1 MNLIRHHTFPLLL
14 LLAVFSV
21 TAANAFIPRRQRRY
35 LTEASRPSIGSSSQ
49 SLHKRDDTLPFG
61 LQLRGGDADGD
72 VASEVENGEE
82 TIDDKAADSDQAVN
96 KVWEEEIKRTQS
108 FYQEQSASDASESV
122 DDGANNDEDINS
134 EVSADQSDTTVDVI
148 EEDDS
153 ESAQANEDIVDAVE
167 GEFDAEDNDT
177 VEVDAVDDVSDE
189 ALQEATEA
197 EVVAENEAQ
206 DEVSEEEE
214 VAETLQVEVVTEEQ
228 TSDSGEVDNVD
239 AEEVVSSEEAE
250 IKDTVEE
257 SDEEVAKEEA
267 AGGEDVEGVVAAEED
282 VLDGDTVGEEQ
293 STADEEKAGSDGVVD
308 SSVTP
313 VGDTSDD
320 GVADAAATAES
331 SESTPEQD
339 ASSIAV
345 TDEPTS
351 LVRKV
356 SAVVQVMLLR
366 GRIAVSKNKGVQYLA
381 QNKPK
386 IKVIAL
392 ASLGGVL
399 SLLVGGHVFLAMQET
414 DALEL
419 PNDDWIE
426 EESYVDEAD
435 EDDNDY

>member
-1 MNLIRHHTFPLLL
+1 MHSIRHHTLPLLL
-14 LLAVFSV
+14 LAAFSV

-49 SLHKRDDTLPFG
+49 SLHKRDATLPFG

-82 TIDDKAADSDQAVN
+82 TIDDKAADSDQAAN

-148 EEDDS
+148 EEGDDS
-153 ESAQANEDIVDAVE
+153 EPAQANEDIVDAVE
-167 GEFDAEDNDT
+167 GEFDAEVNDT

-189 ALQEATEA
+189 ALQEATEE

-214 VAETLQVEVVTEEQ
+214 VAEALQVEVVTEEQ

-257 SDEEVAKEEA
+257 SDEVAKEEA

-293 STADEEKAGSDGVVD
+293 STADEGKAGSDGAVD

-320 GVADAAATAES
+320 GVADAAATDES
-331 SESTPEQD
+331 GESTPEQD

-419 PNDDWIE
+419 PNDEWRE

>member
-1 MNLIRHHTFPLLL
+1 MHSRRALPLLL
-14 LLAVFSV
+14 LAAFSV

-82 TIDDKAADSDQAVN
+82 TVEEAAESDVTAK

-148 EEDDS
+148 EGDDI
-153 ESAQANEDIVDAVE
+153 EPAQANEDIVDAVE

-189 ALQEATEA
+189 ALQEATEE

-206 DEVSEEEE
+206 DEVSEEEEE

-228 TSDSGEVDNVD
+228 TSDSGEVGNVD

-257 SDEEVAKEEA
+257 SDEVAKEEA

-419 PNDDWIE
+419 PNDEWIE

>member
-1 MNLIRHHTFPLLL
+1 MHSIRYHTFPLLL
-14 LLAVFSV
+14 LLAAFSV

-35 LTEASRPSIGSSSQ
+35 LTDASRPSIGSSSQ
-49 SLHKRDDTLPFG
+49 SLHERDATLPFG

-72 VASEVENGEE
+72 VASKGENGEE
-82 TIDDKAADSDQAVN
+82 TVEEAAESGVTAK

-122 DDGANNDEDINS
+122 DDGANNVEDANS
-134 EVSADQSDTTVDVI
+134 EATSDQSDTTVDVI
-148 EEDDS
+148 EGDDS
-153 ESAQANEDIVDAVE
+153 TPAQANEDIDDVVE
-167 GEFDAEDNDT
+167 GEADAEDNNTD
-177 VEVDAVDDVSDE
+177 VVDAVDDVSDE

-214 VAETLQVEVVTEEQ
+214 AETLQVEVVTEEQ
-228 TSDSGEVDNVD
+228 TSDSEEVGNVD
-239 AEEVVSSEEAE
+239 AEDVIISEEAQ
-250 IKDTVEE
+250 INDTVEE
-257 SDEEVAKEEA
+257 SVATEE
-267 AGGEDVEGVVAAEED
+267 GEEGVVAAEEE
-282 VLDGDTVGEEQ
+282 VLEGDTVGEEQ
-293 STADEEKAGSDGVVD
+293 STADDQNAGSDGAVD

-313 VGDTSDD
+313 LGDTSDD
-320 GVADAAATAES
+320 GVAEVDTDTAATDES

-351 LVRKV
+351 LVRKA
-356 SAVVQVMLLR
+356 SALVQVMLLR

-414 DALEL
+414 DVLEL

>member
-1 MNLIRHHTFPLLL
+1 MHSRRALPLLL
-14 LLAVFSV
+14 LAAFSV

-49 SLHKRDDTLPFG
+49 SLHKRDATLPFG

-82 TIDDKAADSDQAVN
+82 TIDDKAADSDQAAN

-148 EEDDS
+148 EGDDI
-153 ESAQANEDIVDAVE
+153 EPAQANEDIVDAVE

-189 ALQEATEA
+189 ALQEATEE

-206 DEVSEEEE
+206 DEVSEEEEE

-228 TSDSGEVDNVD
+228 TSDSGEVGNVD

-257 SDEEVAKEEA
+257 SDEVAKEEA

-419 PNDDWIE
+419 PNDEWIE

>member
-1 MNLIRHHTFPLLL
+1 MHSIRYHTFPLLL
-14 LLAVFSV
+14 LLAAFSV

-35 LTEASRPSIGSSSQ
+35 LTDASRPSIGSSSQ
-49 SLHKRDDTLPFG
+49 SLHERDATLPFG

-72 VASEVENGEE
+72 VASKGENGEE
-82 TIDDKAADSDQAVN
+82 TVEEAAESGVTAK

-122 DDGANNDEDINS
+122 DDGANNVEDANS
-134 EVSADQSDTTVDVI
+134 EATSDQSDTTVDVI
-148 EEDDS
+148 EGDDS
-153 ESAQANEDIVDAVE
+153 TPAQANEDIVDVVE
-167 GEFDAEDNDT
+167 GEADAEDNNTD
-177 VEVDAVDDVSDE
+177 VVDAVDDVSDE

-214 VAETLQVEVVTEEQ
+214 AETLQVEVVTEGQ
-228 TSDSGEVDNVD
+228 TSDSEEVGNVD
-239 AEEVVSSEEAE
+239 AEDVIISEEAQ
-250 IKDTVEE
+250 INDTVEE
-257 SDEEVAKEEA
+257 SVATEE
-267 AGGEDVEGVVAAEED
+267 GEEGVVAAEEE
-282 VLDGDTVGEEQ
+282 VLEGDTVGEEQ
-293 STADEEKAGSDGVVD
+293 STAAEETAGSDGVVESSITPLGDASVD
-308 SSVTP
+308 SVAE
-313 VGDTSDD
+313 GD
-320 GVADAAATAES
+320 ADAAAAES

-345 TDEPTS
+345 SDEPTS

-414 DALEL
+414 DVLEL

>member
-14 LLAVFSV
+14 LLAAVSV

-49 SLHKRDDTLPFG
+49 SLHKRDATLPFG

-72 VASEVENGEE
+72 VAESEVENGEE
-82 TIDDKAADSDQAVN
+82 TVEEAAESDVTAK

-122 DDGANNDEDINS
+122 DDGANNVEYANS
-134 EVSADQSDTTVDVI
+134 EASVAQSNSNVEIT
-148 EEDDS
+148 EEGGNS
-153 ESAQANEDIVDAVE
+153 ETAQANEDIVDAVE
-167 GEFDAEDNDT
+167 GEADAEDNDT
-177 VEVDAVDDVSDE
+177 DEVDAVDDVSDE
-189 ALQEATEA
+189 ALQEATDA
-197 EVVAENEAQ
+197 EDVAEKEVQ

-214 VAETLQVEVVTEEQ
+214 EVAEAVQVEVVTEEQ

-239 AEEVVSSEEAE
+239 AEEVITSEDAD
-250 IKDTVEE
+250 ITDIVEE
-257 SDEEVAKEEA
+257 SVAKEE
-267 AGGEDVEGVVAAEED
+267 GEDVEGVVAEEE
-282 VLDGDTVGEEQ
+282 VSAGDTVGEEQ
-293 STADEEKAGSDGVVD
+293 STAAEETAGSDGVAD

-313 VGDTSDD
+313 LDDASVD
-320 GVADAAATAES
+320 GVAEADADAAATDES
-331 SESTPEQD
+331 SESTPELD

-356 SAVVQVMLLR
+356 NAVVQVMLLR

-435 EDDNDY
+435 EDDNEY

>member
-1 MNLIRHHTFPLLL
+1 MHSIRHHTLPLLL
-14 LLAVFSV
+14 LAAFSV

-49 SLHKRDDTLPFG
+49 SLHKRDATLPFG

-82 TIDDKAADSDQAVN
+82 TIDDKAADSDQAAN

-148 EEDDS
+148 EEGDDS
-153 ESAQANEDIVDAVE
+153 EPAQANEDIVDAVE
-167 GEFDAEDNDT
+167 EEFDAEDNDMD
-177 VEVDAVDDVSDE
+177 EVDAVDDVSDE
-189 ALQEATEA
+189 ALQEATEE

-214 VAETLQVEVVTEEQ
+214 VAEALQVEVVTEEQ

-257 SDEEVAKEEA
+257 SDEVAKEEA

-293 STADEEKAGSDGVVD
+293 STADEGKAGSDGAVD

-320 GVADAAATAES
+320 GVADAAATDES
-331 SESTPEQD
+331 GESTPEQD

-399 SLLVGGHVFLAMQET
+399 SLLIGGHVFLAMQET

-419 PNDDWIE
+419 PNDEWRE

>member
-14 LLAVFSV
+14 LAAAFSV

-35 LTEASRPSIGSSSQ
+35 LTDASRPSIGSSSQ

-82 TIDDKAADSDQAVN
+82 TVEEAAESDVTAK

-108 FYQEQSASDASESV
+108 FYQEQSVNDASESN
-122 DDGANNDEDINS
+122 DDGANNVEDENS
-134 EVSADQSDTTVDVI
+134 EASVAQSDTTVDVI
-148 EEDDS
+148 VEGDDS
-153 ESAQANEDIVDAVE
+153 ELAQANEDIVDAVE

-189 ALQEATEA
+189 ALQEATEE

-206 DEVSEEEE
+206 DEVSEEEEE

-228 TSDSGEVDNVD
+228 TSDSGEVGNVD

-257 SDEEVAKEEA
+257 SDEVAKEEA

-419 PNDDWIE
+419 PNDEWIE

>member
-1 MNLIRHHTFPLLL
+1 MHSIRYHTFPLLL
-14 LLAVFSV
+14 LLAAFSV

-35 LTEASRPSIGSSSQ
+35 LTDASRPSIGSSSQ
-49 SLHKRDDTLPFG
+49 SLHERDATLPFG

-72 VASEVENGEE
+72 VASKGENGEE
-82 TIDDKAADSDQAVN
+82 TVEEAAESGVTAK

-122 DDGANNDEDINS
+122 DDGANNVEDANS
-134 EVSADQSDTTVDVI
+134 EATSDQSDTTVDVI
-148 EEDDS
+148 EGDDS
-153 ESAQANEDIVDAVE
+153 TPAQANEDIDDVVE
-167 GEFDAEDNDT
+167 GEADAEDNDT
-177 VEVDAVDDVSDE
+177 VEVDAVDNVSDE
-189 ALQEATEA
+189 ALQEATEE

-214 VAETLQVEVVTEEQ
+214 AETLQVEVVTEGQ
-228 TSDSGEVDNVD
+228 TSDSEEVGNVD
-239 AEEVVSSEEAE
+239 AEDVITPEAAE
-250 IKDTVEE
+250 INDTVDE
-257 SDEEVAKEEA
+257 SVAKEE
-267 AGGEDVEGVVAAEED
+267 VEGVGEGVVPAEED
-282 VLDGDTVGEEQ
+282 VLEGDTVGEEQ
-293 STADEEKAGSDGVVD
+293 STAAEETAGSDGVVESSITPLGDASVD
-308 SSVTP
+308 SVAE
-313 VGDTSDD
+313 GD
-320 GVADAAATAES
+320 ADAAAAES

-345 TDEPTS
+345 SDEPTS

-414 DALEL
+414 DVLEL

>member
-14 LLAVFSV
+14 LAAAFSV

-35 LTEASRPSIGSSSQ
+35 LTDASRPSIGSSSQ
-49 SLHKRDDTLPFG
+49 SLHKRDATLPFG

-82 TIDDKAADSDQAVN
+82 TVEEAAESDVTAK

-108 FYQEQSASDASESV
+108 FYQEQSVNDASESN
-122 DDGANNDEDINS
+122 DDGANNVEDENS
-134 EVSADQSDTTVDVI
+134 EASVAQSDTTVDVI
-148 EEDDS
+148 VEGDDS
-153 ESAQANEDIVDAVE
+153 ELAQANEDIVDAVE

-189 ALQEATEA
+189 ALQEATEE

-206 DEVSEEEE
+206 DEVSEEEEE

-228 TSDSGEVDNVD
+228 TSDSGEVGNVD

-257 SDEEVAKEEA
+257 SDEVAKEEA

-419 PNDDWIE
+419 PNDEWIE

>member
-1 MNLIRHHTFPLLL
+1 MHSIRHHTLPLLL
-14 LLAVFSV
+14 LAAFSV

-49 SLHKRDDTLPFG
+49 SLHKRDATLPFG

-82 TIDDKAADSDQAVN
+82 TIDDKAADSDQAAN

-148 EEDDS
+148 EEGDDS
-153 ESAQANEDIVDAVE
+153 EPAQANEDIVDAVE
-167 GEFDAEDNDT
+167 GEFDAEVNDT

-189 ALQEATEA
+189 ALQEATEE

-214 VAETLQVEVVTEEQ
+214 VAEALQVEVVTEEQ

-250 IKDTVEE
+250 ITDTVEE
-257 SDEEVAKEEA
+257 SVAKEE
-267 AGGEDVEGVVAAEED
+267 GGDIEGVVATEED
-282 VLDGDTVGEEQ
+282 VLEGDTVGEDQ
-293 STADEEKAGSDGVVD
+293 STADEEKAGSDGVAD
-308 SSVTP
+308 SSNTP
-313 VGDTSDD
+313 LGDTSDD
-320 GVADAAATAES
+320 GVADAAATDES
-331 SESTPEQD
+331 GESTPEQD

-419 PNDDWIE
+419 PNDEWRE

>member
-1 MNLIRHHTFPLLL
+1 MQSRRAFPLLL
-14 LLAVFSV
+14 LAAFSV

-49 SLHKRDDTLPFG
+49 SLHKRDATLPFG

-82 TIDDKAADSDQAVN
+82 TIDDKAADSDQAAN

-122 DDGANNDEDINS
+122 DDGANNDEDMNS
-134 EVSADQSDTTVDVI
+134 EASAAQSDTTVDVI
-148 EEDDS
+148 EGDDI
-153 ESAQANEDIVDAVE
+153 EPAQANEDIVDAVE
-167 GEFDAEDNDT
+167 GEADAEENDT

-189 ALQEATEA
+189 ALQEATEE

-214 VAETLQVEVVTEEQ
+214 VAEALQVEVVTEEQ
-228 TSDSGEVDNVD
+228 TSDCGEVGNVD
-239 AEEVVSSEEAE
+239 AEEVIASEEAD
-250 IKDTVEE
+250 ITDIVEE
-257 SDEEVAKEEA
+257 SVAKEE
-267 AGGEDVEGVVAAEED
+267 GEEVAEGVIAEED
-282 VLDGDTVGEEQ
+282 VLEGDTVGGEEQ
-293 STADEEKAGSDGVVD
+293 STADEENAGSDGVAD

-313 VGDTSDD
+313 LGDAGDD
-320 GVADAAATAES
+320 GVSEGDADAADDDES

-339 ASSIAV
+339 ASSVAV

-419 PNDDWIE
+419 PNDEWIE

>member
-1 MNLIRHHTFPLLL
+1 MQSRRAFPLLL
-14 LLAVFSV
+14 LAAFSV

-49 SLHKRDDTLPFG
+49 SLHKRDATLPFG

-82 TIDDKAADSDQAVN
+82 TIDDKAADSDQAAN

-122 DDGANNDEDINS
+122 DDGANNDEDMNS
-134 EVSADQSDTTVDVI
+134 EASAAQSDTTVDVI
-148 EEDDS
+148 EGDDI
-153 ESAQANEDIVDAVE
+153 EPAQANEDIVDAVE
-167 GEFDAEDNDT
+167 GEADAEENDT

-189 ALQEATEA
+189 ALQEATEE

-214 VAETLQVEVVTEEQ
+214 VAEALQVEVVTEEQ
-228 TSDSGEVDNVD
+228 TSDCGEVGNVD
-239 AEEVVSSEEAE
+239 AEEVIASEEAD

-257 SDEEVAKEEA
+257 SDEVAKEEA

-339 ASSIAV
+339 ASSVAV

-356 SAVVQVMLLR
+356 SAVVQVMFLR

-419 PNDDWIE
+419 PNDEWIE

>member
-1 MNLIRHHTFPLLL
+1 MHSIRYHTFPLLL
-14 LLAVFSV
+14 LLAAFSV

-35 LTEASRPSIGSSSQ
+35 LTDASRPSIGSSSQ
-49 SLHKRDDTLPFG
+49 SLHERDATLPFG

-72 VASEVENGEE
+72 VASKGENGEE
-82 TIDDKAADSDQAVN
+82 TVEEAAESGVTAK

-122 DDGANNDEDINS
+122 DDGANNVEDANS
-134 EVSADQSDTTVDVI
+134 EATSDQSDTTVDVI
-148 EEDDS
+148 EGDDS
-153 ESAQANEDIVDAVE
+153 TPAQANEDIVDVVE
-167 GEFDAEDNDT
+167 GEADAEDNNTD
-177 VEVDAVDDVSDE
+177 VVDAVDDVSDE

-214 VAETLQVEVVTEEQ
+214 AETLQVEVVTEGQ
-228 TSDSGEVDNVD
+228 TSDSEEVGNVD
-239 AEEVVSSEEAE
+239 AEDVIISEEAQ
-250 IKDTVEE
+250 INDTVEE
-257 SDEEVAKEEA
+257 SVATEE
-267 AGGEDVEGVVAAEED
+267 GEEGVVAAEEE
-282 VLDGDTVGEEQ
+282 VLEGDTVGEEQ
-293 STADEEKAGSDGVVD
+293 STADDQNAGSDGAVD

-313 VGDTSDD
+313 LGDTSDD
-320 GVADAAATAES
+320 GVAEVDTDTAATDES

-345 TDEPTS
+345 SDEPTS

-414 DALEL
+414 DVLEL

>member
-250 IKDTVEE
+250 ITDTVEE
-257 SDEEVAKEEA
+257 SVAKEE
-267 AGGEDVEGVVAAEED
+267 GDDVEGVVATEED
-282 VLDGDTVGEEQ
+282 VLEGDTVGEDQ
-293 STADEEKAGSDGVVD
+293 STADEENAGSDGVVD

-313 VGDTSDD
+313 LDDASVD
-320 GVADAAATAES
+320 GVAEADADAAATDES
-331 SESTPEQD
+331 GESTPEQD

>member
-1 MNLIRHHTFPLLL
+1 M
-14 LLAVFSV
+14 
-21 TAANAFIPRRQRRY
+21 
-35 LTEASRPSIGSSSQ
+35 
-49 SLHKRDDTLPFG
+49 
-61 LQLRGGDADGD
+61 
-72 VASEVENGEE
+72 
-82 TIDDKAADSDQAVN
+82 
-96 KVWEEEIKRTQS
+96 
-108 FYQEQSASDASESV
+108 
-122 DDGANNDEDINS
+122 
-134 EVSADQSDTTVDVI
+134 
-148 EEDDS
+148 
-153 ESAQANEDIVDAVE
+153 E
-167 GEFDAEDNDT
+167 GEFDAEDNTT

-189 ALQEATEA
+189 ALQEATEE

-214 VAETLQVEVVTEEQ
+214 VAEALQVEVVTEEQ
-228 TSDSGEVDNVD
+228 TSDSGEVGNVD

-257 SDEEVAKEEA
+257 SDEVAKEEA

-320 GVADAAATAES
+320 GVADAAATDES
-331 SESTPEQD
+331 GESTPEQD

-419 PNDDWIE
+419 PNDEWRE